1 MSINTMEYAAVFMQE
16 LDSQMVECATSGW
29 DGRQC
34 WTGTVQRRRG
44 SEDSQ
49 NGTERSGE
57 L

>member
-29 DGRQC
+29 MEDNAGQ
-34 WTGTVQRRRG
+34 GRRR

-49 NGTERSGE
+49 NGAERFGK